1 MAFGIKTKVDLSP
14 LENSIKRNTVKA
26 KRVLKTQVAYD
37 MNRYVPMLSGDLRG
51 SQALV
56 RDGITWSGV
65 YAKAQF
71 YGTNGIVSFRNY
83 TTAGTG
89 KRWDLKAE
97 GIHGKSWEELVR
109 GCY

>member
-1 MAFGIKTKVDLSP
+1 MAIKIKTKVDLSP
-14 LENSIKRNTVKA
+14 LENSIKRNTNKA
-26 KRVLKTQVAYD
+26 KQALKKQVAYD

-51 SQALV
+51 SQALIK
-56 RDGITWSGV
+56 DGITWSGV
-65 YAKAQF
+65 YARAQF
-71 YGTNGIVSFRNY
+71 YGTNGYVVFRKY

-97 GIHGKSWEELVR
+97 GIHGKTWEELVR

>member
-1 MAFGIKTKVDLSP
+1 MAFKIKSKVDLSP
-14 LENSIKRNTVKA
+14 LERSINRNTIKA
-26 KRVLKTQVAYD
+26 KRTLKKQVAYD

-51 SQALV
+51 SQALIK
-56 RDGITWSGV
+56 DGITWSGV

>member
-1 MAFGIKTKVDLSP
+1 MTFKIKTEVDLNP

-26 KRVLKTQVAYD
+26 KRILKTQVASD

-89 KRWDLKAE
+89 KRWDLRAE

>member
-1 MAFGIKTKVDLSP
+1 MAFKIKTKVDLSP
-14 LENSIKRNTVKA
+14 LERSISRNTTKA
-26 KRVLKTQVAYD
+26 KRALKTQVAND

-71 YGTNGIVSFRNY
+71 YGTNGIVAFRNY

-97 GIHGKSWEELVR
+97 GIHGKAWEELVR

>member
-1 MAFGIKTKVDLSP
+1 MAFKIKTKVDLSP
-14 LENSIKRNTVKA
+14 LERSISQNTTKA

-51 SQALV
+51 SQSMTK
-56 RDGITWSGV
+56 DGITWSGV
-65 YAKAQF
+65 YARAQF
-71 YGTNGIVSFRNY
+71 YGSNGIVTFRNY
-83 TTAGTG
+83 TVAGTG

-97 GIHGKSWEELVR
+97 GVHGKSWEELVR

>member
-1 MAFGIKTKVDLSP
+1 MAFKIKTKVDLSP
-14 LENSIKRNTVKA
+14 LENSIRRNTVKA
-26 KRVLKTQVAYD
+26 KGVLKAQVAND

-51 SQALV
+51 SQSLV
-56 RDGITWSGV
+56 KDGITWNTV
-65 YAKAQF
+65 YARAQF

-97 GIHGKSWEELVR
+97 GIHGNSWEELVR

>member
-1 MAFGIKTKVDLSP
+1 MPFKIKTDVDLSP

-26 KRVLKTQVAYD
+26 KRILKTQVAYD
-37 MNRYVPMLSGDLRG
+37 MNQYVPMLSGDLRG

-71 YGTNGIVSFRNY
+71 YGTNGIVNFRNY
-83 TTAGTG
+83 TTASTG